1 MEKLEFYVDFSTVV
15 NCNATSFF
23 QILTD
28 YENLVKY
35 LPRQLK
41 NIKIINETENIA
53 IIEVSI
59 IFKTLIKKE
68 ITQQV
73 EILKK
78 SEKTIMMNVLDG
90 HAKNTKVVLDIQS
103 QDTNTQINVDIDL
116 KLSLKSR
123 ILSPIIKREYKTL
136 LQGVFMKMSFDAE
149 KMEIDEK

>member
-1 MEKLEFYVDFSTVV
+1 MDFSTVI
-15 NCNATSFF
+15 NCNASNFF
-23 QILTD
+23 QVLTD

-41 NIKIINETENIA
+41 NIKIINETDDVV

-68 ITQQV
+68 ITQQI

-78 SEKTIMMNVLDG
+78 SEKTIVMNVLDG
-90 HAKNTKVVLDIQS
+90 HAKNTKAVIDIES
-103 QDTNTQINVDIDL
+103 HDSNTKINVDIDL

-136 LQGVFMKMSFDAE
+136 LQGVFMKIGFDAE